1 MKKLILGMLITV
13 LCTACTFKHNN
24 NLYVNKFYQNNYST
38 EKCYDGTKT
47 FSQIIVCLQ
56 EVDKKEKSQNEITN
70 KMIDNEK

>member
-1 MKKLILGMLITV
+1 MKKLIFSILVTI
-13 LCTACTFKHNN
+13 LCTSCAFRHNSN
-24 NLYVNKFYQNNYST
+24 VYTNQFYQNNYST

>member
-1 MKKLILGMLITV
+1 MKKLILCFLIAV
-13 LCTACTFKHNN
+13 LCGSCAFKHNN
-24 NLYVNKFYQNNYST
+24 NVYINKFYQNNYSA

-56 EVDKKEKSQNEITN
+56 EVDKKEKAQNEITN